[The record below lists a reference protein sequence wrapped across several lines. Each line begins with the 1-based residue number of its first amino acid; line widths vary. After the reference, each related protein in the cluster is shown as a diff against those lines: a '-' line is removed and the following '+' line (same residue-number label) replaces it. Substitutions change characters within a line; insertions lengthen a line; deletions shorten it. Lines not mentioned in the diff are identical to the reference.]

1 MKWIW
6 EYLIVEPFTWI
17 FYCFFQPHRFV
28 RELEAQSL
36 VRIIIPML
44 RLALPIFL
52 ISYPFGIAVRL
63 ILLEFAHV
71 PNSNIMNILL
81 VTFLSV
87 AGGITVGIVLG
98 TVRGIRVG
106 IIGGIT
112 GSVAFSII
120 GGSTGSVADG
130 IIGGI
135 LLGIL
140 LGIAVNI
147 IGDIVVKILGGIT
160 FGLVVYIAGGIAVGI
175 IICIKSGITGGI
187 TVGTIVGIIVGIL
200 ICGATTV
207 AVGIIV
213 GIAEG
218 IAVGI
223 VVGIAVGIGGDT
235 LGCIVGGITFI
246 VGYVLG
252 YYRIP
257 LYLASGPS
265 ALRTYRASRK
275 NPPQVFTYL
284 HHSSLYWDE
293 CVYLHLPYLRHTL
306 LIAAEQNVNMALLE
320 LAFIMAMR
328 PQQLSA
334 ARAVSLEIAMRDL
347 ESRKSLP
354 EITEASQRLAE
365 ILPQETRLLDPQWI
379 TPFKRLNEASL
390 DAARYLRPIG
400 RQARRK
406 ALEDMIANLQNVYPH
421 SAFRDPSLNRR
432 LTKVVEQW
440 LEIARHK
447 LDKIEQ
453 APQDIGLID
462 NPYNIGNPLQPLDPL
477 FIGRG
482 DLVQQLETAL
492 SKGSSRPTFLMNG
505 ERRMGKSSTLLQLPH
520 LLGSRYLPIFYNL
533 QTPGIFANTP
543 TFLGTIAESVY
554 NEMHARNMQADKLE
568 YGLVLQQSGV
578 NDAFAYRTF
587 DKWLKSVEVTLE
599 REGRNLLLLFDEFE
613 KLEDAGQGG
622 YLDLILLL
630 DWFRSVIQFH
640 PHVALLFSGVHTFG
654 EMDANTGINWAGF
667 FVNVQTLRVS
677 FLKEQETRKLI
688 IRPVENYPGDE
699 IFAEDIVDEIIRV
712 TGCHPFLVQ
721 AICSELID
729 NLNTEKRV
737 RAELKDVVTAVG
749 QVLENWWDT
758 YFRDLWERTPGEQ
771 RKCLFAVRK
780 LGLGDL
786 EEIALQSDLEEKTVR
801 NTLQALLKRDLIVQ
815 ENGMHRIASPI
826 FEAWVER
833 NG

>member
-1 MKWIW
+1 MKWTW
-6 EYLIVEPFTWI
+6 RYLIVEPFIWL
-17 FYCFFQPHRFV
+17 FYCFFQPHRFAS
-28 RELEAQSL
+28 ELEAQSP
-36 VRIIIPML
+36 VETIVPML

-52 ISYPFGIAVRL
+52 ISYPFGIAVRF
-63 ILLEFAHV
+63 ILLEFSHV
-71 PNSNIMNILL
+71 SSSSIMSILF
-81 VTFLSV
+81 VTILSV
-87 AGGITVGIVLG
+87 AGSITVGILLA
-98 TVRGIRVG
+98 TVRGIAVG

-120 GGSTGSVADG
+120 GGSTGILADG
-130 IIGGI
+130 IIGGS

-140 LGIAVNI
+140 LGIGVSI
-147 IGDIVVKILGGIT
+147 IGDIKTKIVGGIT
-160 FGLVVYIAGGIAVGI
+160 FGIVVYIAVGITGGI
-175 IICIKSGITGGI
+175 IICIKSSITGGI
-187 TVGTIVGIIVGIL
+187 AFGIVVGIIVCIL
-200 ICGATTV
+200 ISGPIIV
-207 AVGIIV
+207 AVGV
-213 GIAEG
+213 LEG
-218 IAVGI
+218 ITEGTAVGI
-223 VVGIAVGIGGDT
+223 VVGIAVSIGGDT
-235 LGCIVGGITFI
+235 PGGIAGGITFI
-246 VGYVLG
+246 IGYVLG

-257 LYLASGPS
+257 LYLASGPA
-265 ALRTYRASRK
+265 ALRTYLASRK

-284 HHSSLYWDE
+284 HRSSLYWDE

-306 LIAAEQNVNMALLE
+306 LIAAEQNVNKALQE

-334 ARAVSLEIAMRDL
+334 AQAVSLELAMRDL

-390 DAARYLRPIG
+390 DAARYFRPIG

-421 SAFRDPSLNRR
+421 SAFGDPSLNRR
-432 LTKVVEQW
+432 LSKVVEQW

-447 LDKIEQ
+447 LDEIEQ
-453 APQDIGLID
+453 APQDRGLID

-477 FIGRG
+477 FIGRR
-482 DLVQQLETAL
+482 DLVQQLEAAL
-492 SKGSSRPTFLMNG
+492 SRGSSRPTFLMNG

-613 KLEDAGQGG
+613 KLEDAGPGG
-622 YLDLILLL
+622 YLDLMLLL

-654 EMDANTGINWAGF
+654 EMGANTGINWAGY

-677 FLKEQETRKLI
+677 FLKEPEARKLI
-688 IRPVENYPGDE
+688 TRPVENYPGDE

-721 AICSELID
+721 AICSEMID
-729 NLNTEKRV
+729 TLNAEKRV
-737 RAELKDVVTAVG
+737 RAKLKDVEAAVG

-758 YFRDLWERTPGEQ
+758 YFRDLWVRTHEEQ
-771 RKCLFAVRK
+771 RKCLFAV
-780 LGLGDL
+780 
-786 EEIALQSDLEEKTVR
+786 
-801 NTLQALLKRDLIVQ
+801 
-815 ENGMHRIASPI
+815 
-826 FEAWVER
+826 
-833 NG
+833 